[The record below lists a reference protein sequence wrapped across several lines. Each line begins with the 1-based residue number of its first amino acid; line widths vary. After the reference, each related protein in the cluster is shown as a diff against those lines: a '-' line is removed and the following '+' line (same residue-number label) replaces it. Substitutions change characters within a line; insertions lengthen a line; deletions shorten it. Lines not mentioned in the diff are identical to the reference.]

1 METLVKTQERRIY
14 KPLTSQQKAEI
25 MDDYREE
32 YSVYCLTE
40 LYNLLNEELEQ
51 FEKDQLKIKVL
62 REMLKDAELEGDPMY
77 PED

>member
-1 METLVKTQERRIY
+1 METLVRPQGRKIY
-14 KPLTSQQKAEI
+14 KPLTSAQKAEI

-40 LYNLLNEELEQ
+40 LSNFLNEELEQ
-51 FEKDQLKIKVL
+51 FERNQLKIKVL
-62 REMLKDAELEGDPMY
+62 RELLKDAELEADPMY